1 MQETYLVTPQTSLAI
16 QQQAAESE
24 AQRISEESVRQLE
37 LRRLRDI
44 TFPSLARIMT
54 YFALSVTILVV
65 VNWRNIINAFNN
77 HTVDAQ
83 PFFKTLPTYIAQYT
97 DNQIVSW
104 MTIVLFW
111 GSIGLAAYTVFWL
124 TMAFFTAARNELI
137 VETAFSNRGHFWEQ
151 VRVPLMKLVMLIAA
165 AVGIILTLQYGVPVW
180 NNLFATALFQAGTN
194 IFVAIF
200 QIMVAIFGAMTN
212 LHLII
217 TTVLIFQHADGIL

>member
-180 NNLFATALFQAGTN
+180 NNLFATALHQAGTN